1 MSNKHAFDINVL
13 HIELGRHL
21 YGGAKQVTYLIDALD
36 KDCRFTQHL
45 ICAANSE
52 ISHYNFNRCKTF
64 SIGYKGDTD
73 LMGFKRLLD
82 VVKRIRPDV
91 IHVHSRRGADVWGA
105 LAAKFTGISAV
116 CTRRV
121 DNTESKLARFKYRE
135 YDAVISISDG
145 VHNVVSKHC
154 DKVKYQGVIHSAVD
168 EKEYGQPANQQWLK
182 SKFNIPQ
189 HHFVIAN
196 FAQYIP
202 RKGQA
207 DLILAMRELTAQFD
221 NLTCL
226 LFGKGS
232 EEENYRQL
240 IEKHDLQSS
249 VKLCGFTHEVANIL
263 PNVDALVHPAYAEG
277 LGVILLQAGISKCA
291 VISTP
296 VGGIPEIIK
305 HKQTGLMVSP
315 GDISGL
321 VQAIRLLL
329 AEPEEKIALGKALQQ
344 HVKTH
349 FSIENMASEY
359 TALYHQVVKARARGS
374 ISVF

>member
-1 MSNKHAFDINVL
+1 MSNKHSFDINVL

-36 KDCRFTQHL
+36 KDSGFTQQL
-45 ICAANSE
+45 VCAANSE
-52 ISHYNFNRCKTF
+52 ISHYSFDRCKTF
-64 SIGYKGDTD
+64 SINYKGDTD
-73 LMGFKRLLD
+73 LIGFKRLLD
-82 VVKRIRPDV
+82 VVKRIRPDI

-105 LAAKFTGISAV
+105 LVAKFTGIPAV

-121 DNTESKLARFKYRE
+121 DNTEGKLARFKYRE
-135 YDAVISISDG
+135 YEAVISISDG

-154 DKVKYQGVIHSAVD
+154 DKVKYQGIIHSAVD
-168 EKEYGQPANQQWLK
+168 EEEYGQPADQQCLK
-182 SKFNIPQ
+182 SKFDIPQ

-207 DLILAMRELTAQFD
+207 DLILAMRELTTQFN

-232 EEENYRQL
+232 QEEHYKSL
-240 IEKHDLQSS
+240 IDRYKLHSN
-249 VKLCGFTHEVANIL
+249 VKLCGFTNDVASIL
-263 PNVDALVHPAYAEG
+263 PNIDVLVHPAYAEG
-277 LGVILLQAGISKCA
+277 LGVILLQAGISKRA

-305 HKQTGLMVSP
+305 HKETGLMVSP

-321 VQAIRLLL
+321 VQAVSLLI
-329 AEPEEKIALGKALQQ
+329 AKPEEKIALGKALHR

-349 FSIENMASEY
+349 FSIENMAREY
-359 TALYHQVVKARARGS
+359 AALYNQIVKA
-374 ISVF
+374 

>member
-1 MSNKHAFDINVL
+1 MSNQHSFNISVL

-36 KDCRFTQHL
+36 KDTRFTQHL
-45 ICAANSE
+45 VCAANSE
-52 ISHYNFNRCKTF
+52 ISQYNFDRCKTL
-64 SIGYKGDTD
+64 SIGYNGDTD
-73 LMGFKRLLD
+73 LIGFKRLLD
-82 VVKRIRPDV
+82 LVKHIKPNV

-105 LAAKFTGISAV
+105 LAAKFTGIPAV

-135 YDAVISISDG
+135 YEAVISISEG
-145 VHNVVSKHC
+145 VRKVVSKHC
-154 DKVKYQGVIHSAVD
+154 EKVKYQGVIHSAVD
-168 EKEYGQPANQQWLK
+168 QEEYGQPADQQWLR

-189 HHFVIAN
+189 HHFIIAN

-207 DLILAMRELTAQFD
+207 DLILAMRELTTQFN

-232 EEENYRQL
+232 QEEHYKSL
-240 IEKHDLQSS
+240 IDKYNLHSS
-249 VKLCGFTHEVANIL
+249 VKLCGFTNEVASIL
-263 PNVDALVHPAYAEG
+263 PNIDALVHPAYAEG
-277 LGVILLQAGISKCA
+277 LGVILLQAGISKRA

-305 HKQTGLMVSP
+305 HKETGLMVSP
-315 GDISGL
+315 GDVNGL
-321 VQAIRLLL
+321 VQAVSLLI
-329 AEPEEKIALGKALQQ
+329 AKPEQKIALGKALHQ

-349 FSIENMASEY
+349 FSIENMAREY
-359 TALYHQVVKARARGS
+359 AALYHQIVNA
-374 ISVF
+374 

>member
-1 MSNKHAFDINVL
+1 MSNKHSFDINVL

-36 KDCRFTQHL
+36 KDSGFTQHL
-45 ICAANSE
+45 VCAANSE
-52 ISHYNFNRCKTF
+52 ICHYSFDRCKTF
-64 SIGYKGDTD
+64 AINYKGDTD
-73 LMGFKRLLD
+73 LIGFKRLLD
-82 VVKRIRPDV
+82 AIKRIKPDV

-105 LAAKFTGISAV
+105 LAAKFTGIPAV

-135 YDAVISISDG
+135 YAAVISISEG
-145 VHNVVSKHC
+145 VHKVVSKHC
-154 DKVKYQGVIHSAVD
+154 EKVKYQGVIRSAVD
-168 EKEYGQPANQQWLK
+168 EEEYGQPADQQWLK
-182 SKFNIPQ
+182 NKFDIPQ

-207 DLILAMRELTAQFD
+207 DLILAMRELTTKFD

-226 LFGKGS
+226 LFGKGPQ
-232 EEENYRQL
+232 EENYRQL
-240 IEKHDLQSS
+240 IERHNLQSS
-249 VKLCGFTHEVANIL
+249 VKLCGFTNEVANIL
-263 PNVDALVHPAYAEG
+263 PNIDALVHPAYAEG
-277 LGVILLQAGISKCA
+277 LGVILLQAGISKRA

-305 HKQTGLMVSP
+305 HKETGLMVSP

-321 VQAIRLLL
+321 VQAVSLLI
-329 AEPEEKIALGKALQQ
+329 AKPEEKIALGKALHR

-349 FSIENMASEY
+349 FSIENMAREY
-359 TALYHQVVKARARGS
+359 AALYNQIVKA
-374 ISVF
+374 